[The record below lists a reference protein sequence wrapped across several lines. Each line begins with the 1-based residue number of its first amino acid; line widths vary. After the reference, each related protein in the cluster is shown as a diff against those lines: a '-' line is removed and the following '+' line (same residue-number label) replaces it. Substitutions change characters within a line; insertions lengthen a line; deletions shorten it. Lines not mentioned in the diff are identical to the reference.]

1 MMRTPIATWT
11 SLIAGLMLPALVLF
25 MPLCG
30 FASEPQPAP
39 KRVLLLASDD
49 GTLHQRVLLSLE
61 RQIVNLPVSRSTA
74 VASAESAM
82 AQISG
87 YDCQDCLIVT
97 SGVNALRLGLEH
109 SREAHILAIAI
120 PEESFLQLTRQRTD
134 RVRISA
140 IYMEVSLQRMAE
152 IISQR
157 LTGIASVGIVSGDG
171 QYLATEKRQG
181 HPSEIPRMQFREY
194 GVPREADL
202 IEVFTQAS
210 RENQA
215 ILAVPDPRIF
225 NRDTIV
231 RIMLTTYRSNTPVI
245 GYSEAMTR
253 AGALMSVFS
262 SPEMLGE
269 EAGELI
275 ANALRAQRWQHTDRH
290 TERYTVTIN
299 PQVARS
305 LRIRVKESP

>member
-1 MMRTPIATWT
+1 MAHRSATWIT
-11 SLIAGLMLPALVLF
+11 LMTGWMVPVLLLLMPACGL
-25 MPLCG
+25 
-30 FASEPQPAP
+30 ASEPHPAP
-39 KRVLLLASDD
+39 GRLLLLASDE

-61 RQIVNLPVSRSTA
+61 RQIGNPTVPRA
-74 VASAESAM
+74 RASASTESAVD
-82 AQISG
+82 QVRG
-87 YDCQDCLIVT
+87 FDCPDCLIVT

-109 SREAHILAIAI
+109 SREANILAIAI
-120 PEESFLQLTRQRTD
+120 PEESFLQLTHQRPD
-134 RVRISA
+134 RGRVSA
-140 IYMEVSLQRMAE
+140 IYMEVSLQRMAQ

-157 LTGIASVGIVSGDG
+157 LTGIESVGIVSGDG
-171 QYLATEKRQG
+171 LYLATEHRQG
-181 HPSEIPRMQFREY
+181 HPPEVPGLRFREY
-194 GVPREADL
+194 SVPREADL
-202 IEVFTQAS
+202 VEVFTQAS

-215 ILAVPDPRIF
+215 ILALPDPRIF

-262 SPEMLGE
+262 SPEMLGD

-275 ANALRAQRWQHTDRH
+275 ANALRQQRWEHTERH

-305 LRIRVKESP
+305 LRIRVKETP